1 MWKWINQHVTSVGQ
15 RKNLSPRRD
24 LNLWPP
30 LSTWATENSWRARPY
45 IGFIF
50 DTRSAY
56 CKDQQGRCRTVWW
69 RRTNPRPCTVCD
81 VINFSA
87 QRQLCHLTFVGARNL
102 SNHALASSKPL
113 FANLKILDV
122 FSIYSLQVSS
132 FMYLYHNGALP
143 ISLTQIF
150 HTGNQIHQYST
161 KYSDVY
167 RPQTCR
173 TNIKKNSIL
182 SQGPR
187 IWKSLPNNIKSAST
201 FNTSKRVIKPFLRV
215 IFILFIVFFILLV
228 IYSEWQNNKIKI
240 KWNARTI
247 IRQGGRIKRQKICNV
262 EAKMVMKILH

>member
-30 LSTWATENSWRARPY
+30 KLRGESGGALSTWATRNSWRVRPY
-45 IGFIF
+45 TRFIF

-69 RRTNPRPCTVCD
+69 RRADPRPCAVCD

-87 QRQLCHLTFVGARNL
+87 QRHFRRSKKSFKPCQGFKLTSFCKFENSWCQYLL
-102 SNHALASSKPL
+102 SP
-113 FANLKILDV
+113 
-122 FSIYSLQVSS
+122 SS
-132 FMYLYHNGALP
+132 FMYLYHNDALP
-143 ISLTQIF
+143 ISFTLIF

-161 KYSDVY
+161 RYSDFY

-173 TNIKKNSIL
+173 ANIKKNSIL

-187 IWKSLPNNIKSAST
+187 IWNSLPNNIKNAST
-201 FNTSKRVIKPFLRV
+201 FNIFKRVIRPFLRV
-215 IFILFIVFFILLV
+215 
-228 IYSEWQNNKIKI
+228 
-240 KWNARTI
+240 
-247 IRQGGRIKRQKICNV
+247 RQKYLNALYLYISLNTLKCLKYTFSSLFLN
-262 EAKMVMKILH
+262 AA